1 MATIT
6 SANSIFTL
14 AIIGLFDSPQ
24 RLQGFAA
31 DDICDTESVESA
43 ETVMG
48 VDGILVAGVVYA
60 PIKQT
65 VMLQADSESTLLFD
79 EWRRVEQSERVKYY
93 ATGVITFPSLNAVY
107 TCTRGVLTHYS
118 PISDAKKVLQPR
130 KFGITWQS
138 IHGMPA

>member
-1 MATIT
+1 MASIT
-6 SANSIFTL
+6 SANSIFAL
-14 AIIGLFDSPQ
+14 AIIGLFDVPQ

-31 DDICDTESVESA
+31 DDIFDTESVESA
-43 ETVMG
+43 ETIMG

-65 VMLQADSESTLLFD
+65 IVLQADSTSALFFD
-79 EWRRVEQSERVKYY
+79 EWHRVEQRERTKYY
-93 ATGVITFPSLNAVY
+93 ATGVITLPAISAVY

-138 IHGMPA
+138 IHGMQA